1 MRGFAIKAGQPQR
14 QTQRSQEV
22 HGQGKLIRFL
32 FELKIGFDQIEL
44 FELKKKKQY
53 QQYAKA
59 IQTKAAALNLKY
71 NELKLKEQNM
81 KHMVPLD
88 QYNKLKAHL
97 NSITKRHEIFR
108 NVLLNDPNSTA
119 TNAPGVASMSNPNL
133 ALLASVPGSNLAA
146 LNLESDNFLKS
157 SNFVNQ
163 SYLFEPEKPKSQ
175 FVPNFFTFFLPFAS
189 FIFIWFCLRT
199 WNSMK

>member
-1 MRGFAIKAGQPQR
+1 MAK
-14 QTQRSQEV
+14 TN
-22 HGQGKLIRFL
+22 K
-32 FELKIGFDQIEL
+32 QIDR

-59 IQTKAAALNLKY
+59 IQTKAATLNLKY

-81 KHMVPLD
+81 KHMVPLE

-97 NSITKRHEIFR
+97 SSITKRHEIFR
-108 NVLLNDPNSTA
+108 NVLLNDPNSPA
-119 TNAPGVASMSNPNL
+119 SAPGLGSLSNPNL
-133 ALLASVPGSNLAA
+133 ALLASVQGSNLAA
-146 LNLESDNFLKS
+146 LNLESDNLLKS

-163 SYLFEPEKPKSQ
+163 SSFFEPEKPKSQ
-175 FVPNFFTFFLPFAS
+175 LVPSLFSFSPFVL
-189 FIFIWFCLRT
+189 FIFMRICLRM